1 MTTSS
6 SRSSFNGGTRMRN
19 KKVIRCNCGDVCGVS
34 VSRTPD
40 NPGRKFWGCPN
51 YQEATVVFFKWADE
65 ELGDQAIVIS
75 DHRVVSGYIAD
86 ARNSGY

>member
-19 KKVIRCNCGDVCGVS
+19 KKVIRCYCGDSHEHLIIQDENFGAALII
-34 VSRTPD
+34 RW
-40 NPGRKFWGCPN
+40 K
-51 YQEATVVFFKWADE
+51 EATVVKISRCVIQ
-65 ELGDQAIVIS
+65 GDQAIVRS
-75 DHRVVSGYIAD
+75 DHRVVNGYIAD